1 LQDYGIQ
8 LNSREV
14 DEAFSYFGNY
24 FFHTSFFVSLVAAS
38 FFFFFLSPFKDRD
51 RSGTI
56 DIDEFLI
63 GIKGDLNDRRKK
75 FVSMAFNIL
84 DIDGS
89 GEITIDEMM
98 SKYDFTQNPD
108 VISGK
113 KTIKQAAKEFMNH
126 WEKDGNEVITYEE
139 FEDYYKGISASIDT
153 DDYFELMMRN
163 R

>member
-1 LQDYGIQ
+1 M
-8 LNSREV
+8 
-14 DEAFSYFGNY
+14 
-24 FFHTSFFVSLVAAS
+24 SFFNDS
-38 FFFFFLSPFKDRD
+38 FLSLLLLSSFSFPSLCTDRD
-51 RSGTI
+51 RSGAI

-98 SKYDFTQNPD
+98 AKYDFTQNPD

-126 WEKDGNEVITYEE
+126 WEKDGNEAITYEE

>member
-1 LQDYGIQ
+1 M
-8 LNSREV
+8 
-14 DEAFSYFGNY
+14 
-24 FFHTSFFVSLVAAS
+24 SFFNDS
-38 FFFFFLSPFKDRD
+38 FLSLLLLSSFAFPSLSKDRD
-51 RSGTI
+51 RSGAI

-98 SKYDFTQNPD
+98 AKYDFTQNPD

-126 WEKDGNEVITYEE
+126 WEKDGNEAITYEE